1 MNLTHK
7 FIIAIV
13 LITSLVVSAFTYLQ
27 INEQK
32 EILNNE
38 LNQRVSLIRSN
49 LESNAK
55 NNAIS
60 LKYEVENDI
69 ATFNFSH
76 IDADFKNLVT
86 KDEIDAIVLFNI
98 DKTKELFAGQP
109 YFKNFFPKNKIDSLT
124 IREINNKN
132 NFIISLPIVLNDK
145 WGEMHIVYSLKQLKE
160 EVKKAE
166 ENKKLKI
173 QSSVRKAI
181 FTSVVLASILLI
193 FSYFFARKLISPI
206 LVLTDTAKEIA
217 SGNLDVSEKLSA
229 IKSNDEIGLLATSF
243 VEMAKQLD
251 ASYKELYVLNTN
263 LENKTLEL
271 QELNA
276 SLEQRV
282 AQKVAQITEQ
292 EKLMISQSRLAAMG
306 EMMSMVAHQWRQPL
320 ATITLMIADEKIK
333 SLVSSKES
341 DETDKILDKIS
352 DIIIYLSNLINDFQ
366 TYFKPDKST
375 ENISTALLIER
386 MEQII
391 QTRIQY
397 EKVQMHCEIGENVFI
412 ETYANEVVQVLINIV
427 NNAIDILVE
436 RNQIDRHI
444 WINIMHN
451 SEHVTISVEDNGG
464 GIANSIIDHV
474 FDPYFSTK
482 SKNGTGIGLYMAK
495 MIIEKHI
502 GGVLSVTNTK
512 EGACFAITLPKRQ
525 NERGV

>member
-1 MNLTHK
+1 MNLTNK

-55 NNAIS
+55 NNALS

-86 KDEIDAIVLFNI
+86 KDEIDAVVLFNI
-98 DKTKELFAGQP
+98 DKSKELFAGKAH
-109 YFKNFFPKNKIDSLT
+109 FKPMFPTKGIDSLT
-124 IREINNKN
+124 IQEINHKN
-132 NFIISLPIVLNDK
+132 NFIISLPIILNNK
-145 WGEMHIVYSLKQLKE
+145 WGEIHIVYSLKQLKE
-160 EVKKAE
+160 EVRKAQ

-173 QSSVRKAI
+173 KSSVKKAV

-206 LVLTDTAKEIA
+206 LLLTDTAKEIA
-217 SGNLDVSEKLSA
+217 SGNLDVSGTLST

-243 VEMAKQLD
+243 IDMAQQLD
-251 ASYKELYVLNTN
+251 TSYKELYVLNTN
-263 LENKTLEL
+263 LEKKTLEL
-271 QELNA
+271 QDLNV
-276 SLEQRV
+276 SLEERV

-333 SLVSSKES
+333 SMVSNKES
-341 DETDKILDKIS
+341 DETDKMLDKIS

-375 ENISTALLIER
+375 ENISTTLLIER

-391 QTRIQY
+391 HTRLKY
-397 EKVQMHCEIGENVFI
+397 EKVQLHLEKCDEVFM
-412 ETYANEVVQVLINIV
+412 ETFANEVVQVLINIV
-427 NNAIDILVE
+427 NNAIDIFVDK
-436 RNQIDRHI
+436 NQMDRHI
-444 WINIMHN
+444 WISVEDN
-451 SEHVTISVEDNGG
+451 SDNVTISVEDNGS
-464 GIANSIIDHV
+464 GIADNIIEHV

-495 MIIEKHI
+495 MIIEKHV
-502 GGVLSVTNTK
+502 GGGLNVTNTK
-512 EGACFAITLPKRQ
+512 EGAKFTITLPKR
-525 NERGV
+525 